1 MRSVVCRPRFGNG
14 PMSTR
19 SSSPRDFYFWRHCG
33 EYIRAVLR
41 APLARREKLQ
51 LLYGVLKRS
60 VASRGALAHELSAGV
75 LAKRRDKS

>member
-1 MRSVVCRPRFGNG
+1 MPMPSVVYRPRFGSVD
-14 PMSTR
+14 PKLVSRVT
-19 SSSPRDFYFWRHCG
+19 FYFWRHCG